1 MFINS
6 LFLFVIPAVLRRE
19 SSVFKRLCIPGFLRE
34 KAFCSILKTMKK
46 PSKKNTAKSKT
57 DKVRSSAYGEKVTI
71 CANTGCAL
79 RKKAKCF
86 GFEGCPGFKAK

>member
-1 MFINS
+1 
-6 LFLFVIPAVLRRE
+6 
-19 SSVFKRLCIPGFLRE
+19 
-34 KAFCSILKTMKK
+34 MKK